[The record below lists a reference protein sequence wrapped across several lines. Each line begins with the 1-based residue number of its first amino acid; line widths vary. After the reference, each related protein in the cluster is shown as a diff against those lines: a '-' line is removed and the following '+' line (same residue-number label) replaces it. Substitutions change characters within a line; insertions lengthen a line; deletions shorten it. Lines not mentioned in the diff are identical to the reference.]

1 MAKIGFIG
9 LGVMGSRM
17 VKRLLDAGHT
27 VTGYNRTK
35 AKAQALLD
43 AGMAWGDTPK
53 AVAAKSDVIFSIVSD
68 TAALRQITEGANGVF
83 GALGAGKVFV
93 DMSTVSPAASREM
106 AERYAAAGLRFVQAP
121 VLGSKRQVL
130 AGELLV
136 FAGGDADAISR
147 CEPAWHAFSHRI
159 WRVGAPEQA
168 AAAKLACNMLIAHM
182 ILGLGQSLL
191 FARCH
196 GVEPARLLEILGAS
210 ALGAPMFASKGQTM
224 VGGDFAANFYVR
236 HMVKDLTLAASAA
249 AECGLSMPLNA
260 ANRELFA
267 SAVRQGW
274 GDLDYSAVVKVLEG
288 LNGLGAAAPE
298 P

>member
-1 MAKIGFIG
+1 MRVGVVG
-9 LGVMGSRM
+9 LGVMGKPM
-17 VKRLLDAGHT
+17 VERLLATGHR
-27 VTGYNRTK
+27 VFVHNRTREK
-35 AKAQALLD
+35 MRGLD
-43 AGMAWGDTPK
+43 
-53 AVAAKSDVIFSIVSD
+53 
-68 TAALRQITEGANGVF
+68 
-83 GALGAGKVFV
+83 ALGAQWADAPRDVAAASEVVLTVVTDPAAVEAVSFGDAGIAAGLSEGAVHC

-136 FAGGDADAISR
+136 FAGGEAEAISR

-196 GVEPARLLEILGAS
+196 GVDPARLLEILGAS

-249 AECGLSMPLNA
+249 AECGLCMPLNA

-288 LNGLGAAAPE
+288 LNGLGGATPE
-298 P
+298 R

>member
-1 MAKIGFIG
+1 MRVGVVG
-9 LGVMGSRM
+9 LGVMGKPM
-17 VKRLLDAGHT
+17 VERLLATGHR
-27 VTGYNRTK
+27 VLVYNRTREK
-35 AKAQALLD
+35 ARGLD
-43 AGMAWGDTPK
+43 
-53 AVAAKSDVIFSIVSD
+53 
-68 TAALRQITEGANGVF
+68 
-83 GALGAGKVFV
+83 ALGAHRADTPREVAAASEVVLTVVTDPAAVEAVSFGDAGIATGLSEDAVHC